1 MSKSVHKPAIVVA
14 MAAVFVY
21 GNGYVI
27 ALAYHEIVYLLQE
40 GFLDFL
46 FFGWIVPIFRAIDW
60 PLDLFRFFF
69 S

>member
-1 MSKSVHKPAIVVA
+1 MSVQKIAALVA
-14 MAAVFVY
+14 MATVFVY

-27 ALAYHEIVYLLQE
+27 ALAYHEIAYLLQE

-60 PLDLFRFFF
+60 PLDLFRFFV